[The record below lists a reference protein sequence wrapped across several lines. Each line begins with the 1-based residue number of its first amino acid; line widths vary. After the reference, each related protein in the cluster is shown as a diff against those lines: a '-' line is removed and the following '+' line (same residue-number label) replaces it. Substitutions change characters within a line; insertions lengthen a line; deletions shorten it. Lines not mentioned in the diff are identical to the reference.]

1 MADVQS
7 IEEHEDGTA
16 TLHLDLTD
24 EEVKMLIQWGIK
36 EAIKLAYQKAQNFDW
51 KDSGSETNT

>member
-1 MADVQS
+1 MAEVTNV
-7 IEEHEDGTA
+7 EEHDDGTA
-16 TLHLDLTD
+16 TLHFDLTD

-36 EAIKLAYQKAQNFDW
+36 EALKQALHKANNFDW

>member
-1 MADVQS
+1 MAEVTHV
-7 IEEHEDGTA
+7 EEHEDGTA
-16 TLHLDLTD
+16 TLHFDLTD

>member
-16 TLHLDLTD
+16 TLHFDLTD
-24 EEVKMLIQWGIK
+24 EEVRMLIQWGIK

>member
-1 MADVQS
+1 MADVTHV
-7 IEEHEDGTA
+7 EEHEDGTA
-16 TLHLDLTD
+16 TLHFDLTD
-24 EEVKMLIQWGIK
+24 EEVRMLIQWGIK